1 MEVSIKAG
9 SKGEVAFVDSNE
21 RLHVASISESQGTN
35 AASSGIEQKFNC
47 NTGTVTLTDAN
58 KTSMLYMEN
67 TGTYDMVCTAF
78 IYNFG
83 ASTSGSGDAT
93 MEILKNIT
101 SGDILSNT
109 NDVAVGPG
117 LGANS
122 TVGSSNNPSGKFY
135 KGATS
140 EGVTTGGLLHL
151 TTLFSSA
158 LGRNTIPLVIVIPK
172 GGNICVEYTPQT
184 SNSSQGVQVAVSYY
198 VKTPEVAV

>member
-1 MEVSIKAG
+1 MEVSIKSG
-9 SKGEVAFVDSNE
+9 SKGDVAFVDKNE
-21 RLHVASISESQGTN
+21 RLYVAAITEDEGTH
-35 AASSGIEQKFNC
+35 AADANIGQKYNC
-47 NTGTVTLTDAN
+47 NTGTLTLTDAN
-58 KTSMLYMEN
+58 KTSLLYMEN
-67 TGTYDMVCTAF
+67 TGVYDMVCTAF

-83 ASTSGSGDAT
+83 ASTSGTGDAT

-101 SGDILSNT
+101 SGDILTNA

-122 TVGSSNNPSGKFY
+122 TVGSSNSPSGKFY

-158 LGRNTIPLVIVIPK
+158 LGRNTVPLVIVIPK
-172 GGNICVEYTPQT
+172 GGNICVEYTPQA
-184 SNSSQGVQVAVSYY
+184 SNSSQGVQVAVAYY
-198 VKTPEVAV
+198 VKTPEVSV